1 MAAAS
6 GRSRWRRRV
15 YWFTL
20 FGVIQFLILT
30 ALAMLAYPGGTHV
43 DPASPG
49 YAFFANFFSDL
60 GRIHAHNGVPN
71 TLSVALFVVALSVAG
86 LSLILFFLA
95 TLRDF
100 QVSTGLQ
107 ALSGIGSVLGILTGA
122 GFVGVA
128 WTPADVFPE
137 QHIACVLLAFR
148 AFPAAAILYSVAI
161 LRHPAYPRRYG
172 VAYLT
177 FAILLG
183 AYLWLLT
190 NGPAL
195 DSAQGLLLQVAGQKA
210 IVYAT
215 IVCMGY
221 QGLGALGLG
230 RAAFWR

>member
-6 GRSRWRRRV
+6 GQPRWRRRV

-20 FGVIQFLILT
+20 FGTIQFVILT
-30 ALAMLAYPGGTHV
+30 ALAMLAYPGGTHI

-60 GRIHAHNGVPN
+60 GRMQAHNGAPN
-71 TLSVALFVVALSVAG
+71 TLSAALFVVALSVAG

-95 TLRDF
+95 AWRDF
-100 QVSTGLQ
+100 QVSTGLR
-107 ALSGIGSVLGILTGA
+107 ALSGIGSALGVLTGA

-148 AFPAAAILYSVAI
+148 AFPVVAILYSAAI
-161 LRHPAYPRRYG
+161 FLHPAYPRRYG
-172 VAYLT
+172 AAYLA
-177 FAILLG
+177 FAVLLA

-195 DSAQGLLLQVAGQKA
+195 HSAQGLLIQAAGQKA

-221 QGLGALGLG
+221 QGLGALGLE
-230 RAAFWR
+230 RAAARR